1 MKLLSAICGG
11 IAGACAL
18 TLIHQVLKSVDGD
31 APRMD
36 LLGMEAI
43 SLGLKKA
50 DQDIPSRETL
60 YGVTM
65 AGDLVSNSLYYSLVG
80 AGRKKR
86 AIYRGAA
93 LGLAAG
99 IGGVLLPKPLGLH
112 PEFSSRTPKT
122 AILTVALYLTG
133 GFVAGAVSRLLEEKE
148 RNL

>member
-1 MKLLSAICGG
+1 MKLLSAIGGG

-18 TLIHQVLKSVDGD
+18 TLVHQVLKSIDPD

-36 LLGMEAI
+36 LLGMEAV

-50 DQDIPSRETL
+50 DRAIPSREKL
-60 YGVTM
+60 YNATM
-65 AGDLVSNSLYYSLVG
+65 AGDLLSNSLYYTLAG
-80 AGRKKR
+80 MGRKKSVL
-86 AIYRGAA
+86 YRGAG

-122 AILTVALYLTG
+122 AVMTVALYLVG
-133 GFVAGAVSRLLEEKE
+133 GLVAAGVSRMLEARKF
-148 RNL
+148 